1 MQGVVLTQVLG
12 AARSVLESVE
22 ACGAAV
28 GRLVRERLEPFLG
41 GVVGRMVGGPWGA
54 LRRTMPA
61 RADAERDRVE
71 ESKFWLG
78 PASRSEAPVG
88 PLTEEHGDLP
98 RAYGRDR
105 CVLMPRD
112 PWWLFAFWEV
122 TPSTRVAALRALGAE
137 AEGAAEVLRVFERP
151 PGGAERLAFD
161 VELTPGAD
169 RWYVPLGHPGGAYVV
184 EVGLRTARGR
194 FVPLVRSNP
203 AMVPAATPSDRTEV
217 EWVTVRA
224 NGTPDP
230 TTAPWSGH
238 RVAEPDVEGLLDE
251 RVARSSEAVPAR

>member
-1 MQGVVLTQVLG
+1 MPDVVLTQVLG
-12 AARSVLESVE
+12 AARSVLDSVE

-28 GRLVRERLEPFLG
+28 GRLVRERLEPVLG
-41 GVVGRMVGGPWGA
+41 GVVGRMLGGPWSA
-54 LRRTMPA
+54 LRRAIPP
-61 RADAERDRVE
+61 RADAARDRVE

-78 PASRSEAPVG
+78 PGPRTEPAPS
-88 PLTEEHGDLP
+88 PPAPAHEDLP

-122 TPSTRVAALRALGAE
+122 TPTTRVAALRALGAE
-137 AEGAAEVLRVFERP
+137 AEGASEVLRVFERP

-169 RWYVPLGHPGGAYVV
+169 RWYVPLAHPGGAWVV
-184 EVGLRTARGR
+184 ELGLRTVRGR

-203 AMVPAATPSDRTEV
+203 AVAPAAAPSEQTDV

-224 NGTPDP
+224 NGAPDP
-230 TTAPWSGH
+230 AAAPWSGQ
-238 RVAEPDVEGLLDE
+238 RVGDPDVRRELEAGG
-251 RVARSSEAVPAR
+251 ARSSEALPVR